1 MRAVFIGASHTTQA
15 TARMLL
21 HRGHEVVIVERD
33 KDKIDSVVPELDCGY
48 LHGDGSKPAVLRD
61 ADPEHTDLLYCLT
74 ENDQAN
80 VLASLVGRTLG
91 FRRVVCK
98 IQDPELIHLCV
109 ELGLEDVIIPS
120 QAVGRQ
126 LAGMFEGH
134 DPWEISAKI
143 RGDARMFS
151 FVLKEGDEAPV
162 HELELPPRTRIV
174 CYYRD
179 DRFCLPVDD
188 TGLEAGDEVVVVT
201 DGDNLDSLV
210 RRWSPPAA
218 GPQHMPSTPSG
229 PPEDERSDGRR

>member
-1 MRAVFIGASHTTQA
+1 MRAVFIGASNTTQA
-15 TARMLL
+15 TARLLL

-33 KDKIDSVVPELDCGY
+33 RDKIDSVAPELDCGY

-98 IQDPELIHLCV
+98 IQDPELIHLCI
-109 ELGLEDVIIPS
+109 ELGLDDVIVPS

-126 LAGMFEGH
+126 LVGMFDGR

-143 RGDARMFS
+143 RGDARLFS
-151 FVLKEGDEAPV
+151 FVLKADDEGPA
-162 HELELPPRTRIV
+162 HELELPPRTRIA
-174 CYYRD
+174 CYYRN
-179 DRFCLPVDD
+179 DRFCLPSDD
-188 TGLEAGDEVVVVT
+188 TTLLAGDEVVVVT
-201 DGDNLDSLV
+201 DGDNLETLA
-210 RRWSPPAA
+210 RRRGSPTARPGAKGTA
-218 GPQHMPSTPSG
+218 
-229 PPEDERSDGRR
+229 